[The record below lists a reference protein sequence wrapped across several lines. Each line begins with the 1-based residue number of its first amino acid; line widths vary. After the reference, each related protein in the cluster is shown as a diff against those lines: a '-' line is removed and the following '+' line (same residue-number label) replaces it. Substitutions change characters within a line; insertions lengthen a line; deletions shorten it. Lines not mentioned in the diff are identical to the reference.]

1 MNEKC
6 STQCLK
12 YNKALKVNEWKMNP
26 YIYNEY
32 LDTLPTKKE

>member
-6 STQCLK
+6 SKQGLK

-26 YIYNEY
+26 YIYI
-32 LDTLPTKKE
+32 